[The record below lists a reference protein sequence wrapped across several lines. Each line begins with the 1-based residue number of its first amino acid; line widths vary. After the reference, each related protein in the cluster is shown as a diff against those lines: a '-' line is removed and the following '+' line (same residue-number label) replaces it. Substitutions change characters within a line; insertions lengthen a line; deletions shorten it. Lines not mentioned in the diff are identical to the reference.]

1 MLMRYIVFLLFLFHI
16 VFGFSQKK
24 EKYTFYLIGRPN
36 SFEKNNAIKE
46 VQGNWKLRYVSVS
59 SAFYTEEL
67 DSLILE
73 NKKTDALLSAKFSI
87 DWHSLLMK
95 EVEEKL
101 IQHTEIRSLIKSKYT
116 ALLSEI
122 KNAQIEIDDRNSR
135 KAFVSIFGVEFIDKQ
150 NLYFTYHKFKV
161 KKKKMVL
168 KKMSWDKELIDF
180 SYPQND
186 IINK

>member
-1 MLMRYIVFLLFLFHI
+1 MRYIVFLILFINTF
-16 VFGFSQKK
+16 FGFSQKK
-24 EKYTFYLIGRPN
+24 EKHIFYLIGRPN

-46 VQGNWKLRYVSVS
+46 VQGKWKLLYVPAGSDV
-59 SAFYTEEL
+59 YTEGL
-67 DSLILE
+67 DSLIQE
-73 NKKTDALLSAKFSI
+73 NAKTDKLLSKRYGN

-101 IQHTEIRSLIKSKYT
+101 TEHTEIRSLIKRKYT
-116 ALLSEI
+116 VLLAEI
-122 KNAQIEIDDRNSR
+122 KNAQIEIDDRNKR
-135 KAFVSIFGVEFIDKQ
+135 KAIISIFGVEFIDKQ

-161 KKKKMVL
+161 KKKKMFL
-168 KKMSWDKELIDF
+168 KKVSWDKKLIDF

>member
-1 MLMRYIVFLLFLFHI
+1 MRHIVFLILLINTF
-16 VFGFSQKK
+16 FGFSQKK

-46 VQGNWKLRYVSVS
+46 VQGKWKLFYVSAGHDV
-59 SAFYTEEL
+59 YTEGL
-67 DSLILE
+67 DSLIQE
-73 NKKTDALLSAKFSI
+73 NAKTDKLLRKRYGN

-101 IQHTEIRSLIKSKYT
+101 IAHTEIRSLIKTKYT
-116 ALLSEI
+116 VLLSEI
-122 KNAQIEIDDRNSR
+122 KNAQIEIYDRSKR
-135 KAFVSIFGVEFIDKQ
+135 KAIVSIFGVEFIDRQ

-168 KKMSWDKELIDF
+168 KKVSWDKKLIDF

>member
-1 MLMRYIVFLLFLFHI
+1 MRYIVFLILFINTF
-16 VFGFSQKK
+16 FGFSQKK
-24 EKYTFYLIGRPN
+24 EKHIFYLIGRPN

-46 VQGNWKLRYVSVS
+46 VQGKWKLLYVSAGPGV
-59 SAFYTEEL
+59 YTEGL
-67 DSLILE
+67 DSLIQE
-73 NKKTDALLSAKFSI
+73 NAKTDKLLSKRYGN

-101 IQHTEIRSLIKSKYT
+101 IEHTEIRSLIKRKHT
-116 ALLSEI
+116 VLLAEI
-122 KNAQIEIDDRNSR
+122 KNAQIEIDDRNKR
-135 KAFVSIFGVEFIDKQ
+135 KAIISIFGVEFIDKQ

-161 KKKKMVL
+161 KKKKMFL
-168 KKMSWDKELIDF
+168 KKVSWDKKLIDF

>member
-1 MLMRYIVFLLFLFHI
+1 MRYIVFLLFLFYL
-16 VFGFSQKK
+16 VCGFSQKK

-59 SAFYTEEL
+59 SGFYKEGL

-73 NKKTDALLSAKFSI
+73 NKKTDALLSARFGN

-116 ALLSEI
+116 ALLAEI
-122 KNAQIEIDDRNSR
+122 KNAQIEIDDRNESE
-135 KAFVSIFGVEFIDKQ
+135 SICK
-150 NLYFTYHKFKV
+150 YFW
-161 KKKKMVL
+161 
-168 KKMSWDKELIDF
+168 S
-180 SYPQND
+180 
-186 IINK
+186 

>member
-1 MLMRYIVFLLFLFHI
+1 MRYIVFLILLINTF
-16 VFGFSQKK
+16 FGFSQKK
-24 EKYTFYLIGRPN
+24 EKHTFYLIGRPN
-36 SFEKNNAIKE
+36 SFEKNNAINE
-46 VQGNWKLRYVSVS
+46 VQGKWKLLYVSAGSGV
-59 SAFYTEEL
+59 YTEGL
-67 DSLILE
+67 DSLIQE
-73 NKKTDALLSAKFSI
+73 NAKTDKLLRKRYGN

-101 IQHTEIRSLIKSKYT
+101 IEHTEIRSLIKTKY
-116 ALLSEI
+116 AFLLSEI
-122 KNAQIEIDDRNSR
+122 KNAQIEIDDRSKR
-135 KAFVSIFGVEFIDKQ
+135 KAIISIFGVEFIDKQ

-168 KKMSWDKELIDF
+168 KKVSWDKKLIDF